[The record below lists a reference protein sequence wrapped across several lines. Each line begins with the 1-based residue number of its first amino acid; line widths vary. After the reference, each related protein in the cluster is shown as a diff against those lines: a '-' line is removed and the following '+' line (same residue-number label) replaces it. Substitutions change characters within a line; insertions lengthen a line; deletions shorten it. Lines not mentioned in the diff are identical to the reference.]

1 MTCKLSVSNGNMKMG
16 AIPSISLPSIKSCR
30 SDAPCA
36 SKCYACR
43 MEKRYKN
50 VKNAY
55 QNNLDM
61 FLDAPLEF
69 EKQAVG
75 AAYPSRY
82 FRWHVSGDIL
92 NQSYFEMMI
101 EVARVCK
108 LTQFLA
114 FTKKYELVNTYL
126 SGGSMIPDNLK
137 IVFSVWKGLDCNNP
151 YHLPEAH
158 VLYKDGTTTAPDN
171 AKVCGG
177 NCYNCICQG
186 IGCWE
191 MKHGESIM
199 FKEH

>member
-1 MTCKLSVSNGNMKMG
+1 
-16 AIPSISLPSIKSCR
+16 
-30 SDAPCA
+30 
-36 SKCYACR
+36 

-50 VKNAY
+50 VRNAY

-101 EVARVCK
+101 YIARVCK
-108 LTQFLA
+108 YTQFLA

-126 SGGSMIPDNLK
+126 SGGGVIPENLK
-137 IVFSVWKGLDCNNP
+137 IVFSVWKVWIVRIHIIFQKLMCCIKMGQPL
-151 YHLPEAH
+151 HLIILKC
-158 VLYKDGTTTAPDN
+158 VVVIVITASVRVSDVG
-171 AKVCGG
+171 K
-177 NCYNCICQG
+177 
-186 IGCWE
+186 
-191 MKHGESIM
+191 
-199 FKEH
+199 